1 MKISECISL
10 FCLFLF
16 QIITVRN
23 HTMHSPD
30 LTLDDEYMM
39 DSLKK
44 MVEFLE
50 SVQSGAN
57 GKYDVTD
64 CQTAVSD
71 IRKVVIVSHLVA
83 HLAL

>member
-1 MKISECISL
+1 M
-10 FCLFLF
+10 FLF

-23 HTMHSPD
+23 DTMHSPD

-50 SVQSGAN
+50 SVQSAAN
-57 GKYDVTD
+57 GKYDNTD

-71 IRKVVIVSHLVA
+71 IRKVGLIVTHLVA
-83 HLAL
+83 H